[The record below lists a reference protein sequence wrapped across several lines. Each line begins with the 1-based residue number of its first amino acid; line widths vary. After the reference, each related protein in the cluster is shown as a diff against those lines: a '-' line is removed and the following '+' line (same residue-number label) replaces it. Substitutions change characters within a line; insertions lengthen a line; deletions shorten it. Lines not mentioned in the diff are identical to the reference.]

1 MVVLVVLVLLVFFSR
16 NIRNLLGDLG
26 GFDAPYLACCCPT
39 LPRAGGSYYV
49 ISPYRIHTLQLLTD
63 NVADS
68 WMLVPTVLCFFT
80 PSFIAKFG
88 CVYAGLVV
96 PSLNSIKVNLER
108 LRLVKGLGMHVY
120 CSVDC
125 SVSIIRCVGGTAE
138 TVGDIRRSL

>member
-1 MVVLVVLVLLVFFSR
+1 MLRTLLVAALRFR
-16 NIRNLLGDLG
+16 V
-26 GFDAPYLACCCPT
+26 LAV
-39 LPRAGGSYYV
+39 LIYV

-96 PSLNSIKVNLER
+96 PSLNSIKVNL
-108 LRLVKGLGMHVY
+108 
-120 CSVDC
+120 
-125 SVSIIRCVGGTAE
+125 
-138 TVGDIRRSL
+138 